1 MSTPFEDAWDLSR
14 TEPARV
20 LALTD
25 DLDGEAPLPRA
36 HGLAARAYAL
46 RRMGRGEEAREII
59 ALVDEHRDPLLAAR
73 TALLRGSL
81 FLDDGEYVEAATAFR
96 RAEEAFRDADDV
108 GGTAGA
114 RSNLALVYRHLGD
127 LPGALELLRSTLGLL
142 SAVQDKYSLAVA
154 LLNAAQIERE
164 LGDAKAARIHIE
176 QAWELAGKLGN
187 PGFSAFVH
195 SAYGAIC
202 AADGDRERGVAELE
216 AAVTEARALG
226 APQPLAEA
234 LGSLAQIVGPED
246 PARARALLAEALP
259 FAQQRDR
266 WTLVNAWLAIG
277 DYAATDEERLAAFE
291 SAATLADESGEQSL
305 ACRAHR
311 RAAEAAAALG
321 RSDDALAHYRAGA
334 RAEDRHEERRR
345 EQRLARAEISLAVQA
360 LIAEREAQRARIDE
374 LVDMER
380 ARAEL
385 LAMLAHELRN
395 PLGSAQLA
403 VDVLRELAIP
413 GVDAPMQLLDAS
425 LNRIGGLLDATLA
438 DAAAE
443 RGAPVLR
450 RQRTDLGELVR
461 AIVDEHRPG
470 ASRKQQKLE
479 VEGAAITISVDPARI
494 FHAVGNLVSNA
505 IKYSPRGATILV
517 TVGEGEAGARVEIA
531 DEGPGVPE
539 ETADDLFRPFV
550 RGPAK
555 PTAGERSM
563 GLGLHIARR
572 MVELH
577 DGTIG
582 VRPRSDR
589 PGAAFWFEL
598 PMGRR

>member
-1 MSTPFEDAWDLSR
+1 MSDSLSDAWDLGR
-14 TEPARV
+14 RDPARV
-20 LALTD
+20 LALTE
-25 DLDGEAPLPRA
+25 DLSRVGPVEQAR
-36 HGLAARAYAL
+36 GTAARAHAL
-46 RRMGRGEEAREII
+46 RRLGRSEEARELAESIGD
-59 ALVDEHRDPLLAAR
+59 ADPLAAAR
-73 TALLRGSL
+73 RDVLLGSL
-81 FLDDGEYVEAATAFR
+81 LLDEGQYVGAATAFR
-96 RAEEAFRDADDV
+96 RSEDAYREADDFAGV
-108 GGTAGA
+108 AGA
-114 RSNLALVYRHLGD
+114 RTNLALVYRHLGD
-127 LPGALELLRSTLGLL
+127 LPGALEALRSTLGQFS
-142 SAVQDKYSLAVA
+142 SARDTYGLAVA

-164 LGDAKAARIHIE
+164 LGDARAARVHIE
-176 QAWELAGKLGN
+176 QAWELTQKLDN
-187 PGFSAFVH
+187 PVFGAFVH
-195 SAYGAIC
+195 SALGAIC
-202 AADGDRERGVAELE
+202 AADGDVDRGIVELE
-216 AAVTEARALG
+216 AAVAEARQVG
-226 APQPLAEA
+226 APPALAEA
-234 LGSLAQIVGPED
+234 LGSLAQVVAPTD
-246 PARARALLAEALP
+246 PHRARELLAEALP
-259 FAQQRDR
+259 HTQTAGR
-266 WTLVNAWLAIG
+266 WTQVSAWLAMG
-277 DYAATDEERLAAFE
+277 DLATSDAERLDAFE
-291 SAATLADESGEQSL
+291 TAAGLADEGGEQAL
-305 ACRAHR
+305 ASRAHR
-311 RAAEAAAALG
+311 GAAEAAAALG
-321 RSDDALAHYRAGA
+321 ETEAALEHWRASA
-334 RAEDRHEERRR
+334 TAEDRRGERRR

-360 LIAEREAQRARIDE
+360 LKAEREAQRARIDE

-403 VDVLRELAIP
+403 VDVLRELTIP

-425 LNRIGGLLDATLA
+425 LSRIGGIVDATLA
-438 DAAAE
+438 DAASE
-443 RGAPVLR
+443 RGAPVLQ
-450 RQRTDLGELVR
+450 RQRTDLDELVR

-470 ASRKQQKLE
+470 AVRKQQSLE
-479 VEGAAITISVDPARI
+479 VDGAAVTLSVDPARI

-539 ETADDLFRPFV
+539 DAADELFRPFV

-598 PMGRR
+598 PR